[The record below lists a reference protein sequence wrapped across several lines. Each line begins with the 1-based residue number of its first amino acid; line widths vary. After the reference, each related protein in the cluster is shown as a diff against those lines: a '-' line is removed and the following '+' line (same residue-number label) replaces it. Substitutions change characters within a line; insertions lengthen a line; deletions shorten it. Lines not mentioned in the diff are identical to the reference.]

1 MSTATII
8 AKVTELQELK
18 RMQEEL
24 TATIESITDEIKAAM
39 GEQEELSAGAFRIT
53 WKPVTT
59 SRIDTTA
66 LKKELPDVAARYLKT
81 TTSRRFCVN

>member
-24 TATIESITDEIKAAM
+24 TATIEAITDEIKAAM
-39 GEQEELSAGAFRIT
+39 GSQEELSAGAFRTT

-66 LKKELPDVAARYLKT
+66 LKNELPDVAARYLKT
-81 TTSRRFCVN
+81 STTRRFCVN

>member
-1 MSTATII
+1 MSNSEII
-8 AKVTELQELK
+8 AKVQELQELK

-24 TATIESITDEIKAAM
+24 SAEIEAVQDAIKAIM
-39 GEQEELSAGAFRIT
+39 GDQEELSAGAFRVT

-66 LKKELPDVAARYLKT
+66 LKKELPDIDARFLKT
-81 TTSRRFCVN
+81 TTSRWFCVN

>member
-81 TTSRRFCVN
+81 TTTRRFCVN

>member
-24 TATIESITDEIKAAM
+24 TATIEAITDEIKSAM
-39 GEQEELSAGAFRIT
+39 GSQEELSAGAFRIA

-81 TTSRRFCVN
+81 STTRRFCVN